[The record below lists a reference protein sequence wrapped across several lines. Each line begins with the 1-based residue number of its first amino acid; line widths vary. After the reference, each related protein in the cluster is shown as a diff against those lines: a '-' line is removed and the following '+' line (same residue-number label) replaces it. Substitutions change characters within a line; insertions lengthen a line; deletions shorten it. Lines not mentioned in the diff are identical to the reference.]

1 MAEKRGYAPEP
12 MLLRDIAYVVFKRK
26 TVLITL
32 LVVGLVIV
40 VYGTMTVVP
49 TYQAKAR
56 VLIKRVAQAYAMP
69 TESRA
74 VLRRSE
80 VVNSELQIIMSS
92 AVAELVV
99 DRLGLAGE
107 GDRSLAIHSLER
119 RIQAKALPESD
130 IIDISYRDKDAEMSA
145 LVVNT
150 SLDAYLEIRKNVALN
165 VEAVTYLDGQAHR
178 LRAARDSIA
187 MQIAEFGGDR
197 GQLLQDV
204 LAHQHMGLSDRFN
217 NQLLTVQSN
226 IETRRGQ
233 LALVE
238 AWLASDAGV
247 SEVPTADI
255 YEMSTVR
262 EAKIQLVGLMNELG
276 DSRARYAPGH
286 PEIERLEREVT
297 ELERVLRREVVEAVE
312 RQRME
317 LAGWEAEERAIENTL
332 DQLRSRDPEISEEQ
346 LIIRMLEHEL
356 SIRADLYAIVM
367 DRREQFR
374 ITAAT
379 DPNLLNV
386 GIVSR
391 AQVPARPMEQPVNMK
406 VVVGIFTILFGF
418 MLVFGLEKT
427 DHSLERREEVQ
438 QHLGVKVLASIPD
451 RR

>member
-1 MAEKRGYAPEP
+1 
-12 MLLRDIAYVVFKRK
+12 MLLRDIAYVIFKRK
-26 TVLITL
+26 AVLITL
-32 LVVGLVIV
+32 MIVGLVIV

-56 VLIKRVAQAYAMP
+56 VLIKRIPQGYVMP
-69 TESRA
+69 LESRA

-92 AVAELVV
+92 ATAQLVV

-107 GDRSLAIHSLER
+107 GDRSFAIYSLER
-119 RIQAKALPESD
+119 RIRAKALPESD
-130 IIDISYRDKDAEMSA
+130 IIDISYRDKDPEMSA

-150 SLDAYLEIRKNVALN
+150 VLDAYLEIRKNVSLN
-165 VEAVTYLDGQAHR
+165 VEAVAYLDEQAQR

-197 GQLLQDV
+197 GQLLQDI
-204 LAHQHMGLSDRFN
+204 LATQHMGLSDRFH

-226 IETRRGQ
+226 IETRREQ
-233 LALVE
+233 LLLVE
-238 AWLASDAGV
+238 AWLESDAGV
-247 SEVPTADI
+247 SEVPTTDI

-262 EAKIQLVGLMNELG
+262 EAKIQLVGLLNELG

-286 PEIERLEREVT
+286 PEIERLGREVT
-297 ELERVLRREVVEAVE
+297 ELEQILRREVEEAVD

-317 LAGWEAEERAIENTL
+317 LRGWEAEKRAIQNTL
-332 DQLRSRDPEISEEQ
+332 DRLRSRDPEISEEQ

>member
-1 MAEKRGYAPEP
+1 

>member
-1 MAEKRGYAPEP
+1 
-12 MLLRDIAYVVFKRK
+12 MLLRDIAYVIFKRK
-26 TVLITL
+26 TVLLTL
-32 LVVGLVIV
+32 MIVGLVIV

-56 VLIKRVAQAYAMP
+56 VLIKRIPQGYVMP
-69 TESRA
+69 LESRA

-92 AVAELVV
+92 ATAELVV
-99 DRLGLAGE
+99 DRLGLAGD
-107 GDRSLAIHSLER
+107 GDRALAIHSLER
-119 RIQAKALPESD
+119 RIRAKALPESD
-130 IIDISYRDKDAEMSA
+130 IIDISYRDKDPEMSA

-150 SLDAYLEIRKNVALN
+150 ALDAYLEIRKNVALN
-165 VEAVTYLDGQAHR
+165 VEAVAYLDEQASR

-197 GQLLQDV
+197 GQLLQDI
-204 LAHQHMGLSDRFN
+204 LATQHMGLTDRFQ
-217 NQLLTVQSN
+217 NQFLTIQAN
-226 IETRRGQ
+226 IETRREQ
-233 LALVE
+233 LLLVE
-238 AWLASDAGV
+238 AWLESDARV

-262 EAKIQLVGLMNELG
+262 EAKMQLVGLLNELG

-286 PEIERLEREVT
+286 PEIERLGREIT
-297 ELERVLRREVVEAVE
+297 ELEQILRREVEEAVD

-317 LAGWEAEERAIENTL
+317 LRGWEAEERAIQNTL

-418 MLVFGLEKT
+418 MLIFGLEKT